1 MTRLRSLDSG
11 EFVLPRENERKAI
24 GYLVGR
30 FSCKSYADGDTL
42 VPKAALAHLADE
54 GISFTVIG
62 PATYGQL
69 APLRTP
75 VAIAV

>member
-1 MTRLRSLDSG
+1 MIIIRFKDS
-11 EFVLPRENERKAI
+11 ETERKAI

-30 FSCKSYADGDTL
+30 FACKTYADGDTL
-42 VPKAALAHLADE
+42 VPKAALGSLADE

-62 PATYGQL
+62 PATYEQL
-69 APLRTP
+69 APLRNP